1 MAVAAFRKY
10 FIPVWRSAPLLR
22 ICLPLIGGI
31 ILGNALLSIQY
42 HWQYS
47 LPVFIVISLL
57 MSLLLYK
64 RPLAASA
71 GLLLCLLAIG
81 AMMVQLHA
89 IWQQPAFA
97 GHHYTT
103 GQTVVATLAEPAVP
117 KEKSV
122 KANAHI
128 SLLLPNGKL
137 QQVKGE
143 VLLYLA
149 KDSIASQ
156 LQYGQ
161 QIVFNRPL
169 QPIKNAG
176 NPGGFNYQTYAARQG
191 VFYQVFLKA
200 DQYNILPGNK
210 GNAFQ
215 SSLFSMR
222 QWVLQSIVRYIPNP
236 IENGVAQA
244 LLIGYRGDLDKTL
257 VEQYANTGVVH
268 IIAISGMHLG
278 MIYTLLLYLLRPL
291 GQTQRMRFLRLLL
304 TLGSMWLFTLLT
316 GAAPS
321 ITRAAVMFSM
331 VALGDFWQ
339 RGSNSIN
346 MLSAAAIA
354 LLLYDPFALWNVGF
368 QLSFAAVLSIAIFYK
383 PILACYNPGN
393 KILLHIW
400 QMMAVTIAA
409 QILTLPLGIYHFH
422 QFPVYFL
429 LANLVAVPLSGAVLY
444 ALLVLLALSWWPL
457 AAGFVGQLAGW
468 GIAGLNACI
477 IWVSQLPFT
486 TIQQVQISIPM
497 AVLLCC
503 IIAGIGTWWLLK
515 SSKGLLAAATSL
527 ALYMLLLAAQ
537 KWQTATQQQLII
549 YNIPQYSGIDI
560 VQGNRSIFV
569 GDTALTQPGFLQNFH
584 LLPTRIR
591 YQFQPWQYRLLTDS
605 SNMSF
610 VANGLRISI
619 LRQQLNYKQSAIHET
634 DLLIVSGNV
643 PGNPA
648 KILPHIRC
656 RQIVLDGSNSTY
668 RIARWKSAAD
678 SLHLRLHSVAINGA
692 FVVEQARL

>member
-1 MAVAAFRKY
+1 
-10 FIPVWRSAPLLR
+10 
-22 ICLPLIGGI
+22 
-31 ILGNALLSIQY
+31 
-42 HWQYS
+42 
-47 LPVFIVISLL
+47 
-57 MSLLLYK
+57 
-64 RPLAASA
+64 
-71 GLLLCLLAIG
+71 
-81 AMMVQLHA
+81 
-89 IWQQPAFA
+89 
-97 GHHYTT
+97 
-103 GQTVVATLAEPAVP
+103 
-117 KEKSV
+117 
-122 KANAHI
+122 
-128 SLLLPNGKL
+128 
-137 QQVKGE
+137 
-143 VLLYLA
+143 
-149 KDSIASQ
+149 
-156 LQYGQ
+156 
-161 QIVFNRPL
+161 
-169 QPIKNAG
+169 
-176 NPGGFNYQTYAARQG
+176 
-191 VFYQVFLKA
+191 
-200 DQYNILPGNK
+200 
-210 GNAFQ
+210 
-215 SSLFSMR
+215 
-222 QWVLQSIVRYIPNP
+222 
-236 IENGVAQA
+236 
-244 LLIGYRGDLDKTL
+244 
-257 VEQYANTGVVH
+257 
-268 IIAISGMHLG
+268 
-278 MIYTLLLYLLRPL
+278 
-291 GQTQRMRFLRLLL
+291 
-304 TLGSMWLFTLLT
+304 
-316 GAAPS
+316 
-321 ITRAAVMFSM
+321 MFSM

-339 RGSNSIN
+339 RGSNAIN

-383 PILACYNPGN
+383 PILAWYNPGN

-444 ALLVLLALSWWPL
+444 ALLVLLALSWWPM

-486 TIQQVQISIPM
+486 TIQQVQISMPM

-515 SSKGLLAAATSL
+515 SSKGLLAAAASL
-527 ALYMLLLAAQ
+527 ALYMLLLAGQ
-537 KWQTATQQQLII
+537 KWQTAKQQQIII

-560 VQGNRSIFV
+560 VQGNRSIFI
-569 GDTALTQPGFLQNFH
+569 GDTSLTQPGFLQNFH

>member
-22 ICLPLIGGI
+22 ICLPLMFGIG
-31 ILGNALLSIQY
+31 LGNALLDTNIYWYYTLPASIACALIWSVAL
-42 HWQYS
+42 HKK
-47 LPVFIVISLL
+47 PLL
-57 MSLLLYK
+57 
-64 RPLAASA
+64 ASI
-71 GLLLCLLAIG
+71 GLLLGTLAVGTLL
-81 AMMVQLHA
+81 VQLHA

-97 GHHYTT
+97 GHHYTA

-122 KANAHI
+122 KANASI
-128 SLLLPNGKL
+128 ALLLPTGQL

-149 KDSIASQ
+149 KDSNAS
-156 LQYGQ
+156 LLKYGQ
-161 QIVFNRPL
+161 QIIFNRPL

-200 DQYNILPGNK
+200 NQYKMLPGNK
-210 GNAFQ
+210 GNAFRKQ
-215 SSLFSMR
+215 LFAMR

-236 IENGVAQA
+236 LENGVAQA

-278 MIYTLLLYLLRPL
+278 MIYTLLLFLLKPL
-291 GQTQRMRFLRLLL
+291 GQTQRMRLLRLLL

-331 VALGDFWQ
+331 VAVGDFWQ
-339 RGSNSIN
+339 RGSNAIN

-383 PILACYNPGN
+383 PILAWFNPGN
-393 KILLHIW
+393 KILLHVW

-444 ALLVLLALSWWPL
+444 ALLIMLALSWWPFMASL
-457 AAGFVGQLAGW
+457 VGQLAGW
-468 GIAGLNACI
+468 GIAILNACI

-486 TIQQVQISIPM
+486 TIQQVQISMPM

-515 SSKGLLAAATSL
+515 SSKGLLAAAASL
-527 ALYMLLLAAQ
+527 ALYMLLLANQ
-537 KWQTATQQQLII
+537 KWQTATQHQIII

-560 VQGNRSIFV
+560 VQGTRSIFI

-591 YQFQPWQYRLLTDS
+591 YQYQPYQYSLLDDS
-605 SNMSF
+605 SNVSF
-610 VANGLRISI
+610 VTNGLRISI
-619 LRQQLNYKQSAIHET
+619 LRQQLNYKQSGMHET

-656 RQIVLDGSNSTY
+656 KQIVLDGSNSAY

-678 SLHLRLHSVAINGA
+678 SLHLRLHSVAVNGA